1 MKIKVKTYSYQN
13 LGVRK
18 QIDLYQ
24 DWGEENGLITKGT
37 GEFSGVMELSHIQ
50 TVVWLYNCMY
60 FSRLI
65 ELDIKRSEFYFL

>member
-24 DWGEENGLITKGT
+24 DWGEENGLITKRNRRIFWRNGT
-37 GEFSGVMELSHIQ
+37 LAYPNCGVVIQ
-50 TVVWLYNCMY
+50 LYV
-60 FSRLI
+60 FFKTDRT
-65 ELDIKRSEFYFL
+65 RH